1 MLKVS
6 ISLQKKKNIEKAAA
20 LGVILIAKE
29 KNFIQVNVRCFLV
42 EESHVILD
50 KYITRGGI
58 LQRTSNKELCTGRR
72 KKEEKTIGLAL
83 RRLLDCG
90 AVCLC
95 RGL

>member
-50 KYITRGGI
+50 KYIAKKK
-58 LQRTSNKELCTGRR
+58 LQNTIRR
-72 KKEEKTIGLAL
+72 YSHFPGSPL
-83 RRLLDCG
+83 
-90 AVCLC
+90 
-95 RGL
+95 